1 MQQKVDINSFL
12 VTKLK
17 DEHCSFIKY
26 DIEASID
33 EVESEEDHIKLKYK
47 FILLS
52 NPTNVKLSID
62 GFTTIHGNQ
71 QDMAKH
77 LSNDERN
84 IPRIVNA
91 LYQEIFPFLYI
102 TSKTMHIPCP
112 AYKLA
117 DISKTRQPEETPALS
132 EDDESRELESSEVI
146 KSTDNPV
153 ETKKQI
159 DIETEIPESRVQE
172 QEQEIRT
179 V

>member
-47 FILLS
+47 FILHS

-62 GFTTIHGNQ
+62 GFTTIYGNQ

-77 LSNDERN
+77 LCNDERN

-91 LYQEIFPFLYI
+91 IYQEIFPFLYI
-102 TSKTMHIPCP
+102 TSKTMQIPCP
-112 AYKLA
+112 AYRLA
-117 DISKTRQPEETPALS
+117 DIAKARQSDVTPTLAQVEKNVELEPS
-132 EDDESRELESSEVI
+132 EDTKLV
-146 KSTDNPV
+146 DNPV
-153 ETKKQI
+153 EIENQV
-159 DIETEIPESRVQE
+159 DIETEIQESLIQE
-172 QEQEIRT
+172 QKIST